1 LPAALDFLPSAP
13 DRLGCKLSVEAGTP
27 LELELLGQLVG
38 AEAELRKLLAPL
50 YRIAAPERETIST
63 LPYWDAQGLLSEDE
77 DAEYTHERSRYV
89 FRPIP
94 VEGTRAVLD
103 HLRRWPG
110 THDGATWKMFLA
122 GGAVASVAPDA
133 TAFAHGKAL
142 MLTTVD
148 LDWTPDDN
156 EASVARNEAWL
167 SEFHEAMRPFTSDQS
182 YQNFIDGAERDYLRA
197 YYGANLE
204 RLVEIKR
211 KYDPS
216 NLFHFPQSIP
226 LSL

>member
-1 LPAALDFLPSAP
+1 
-13 DRLGCKLSVEAGTP
+13 
-27 LELELLGQLVG
+27 
-38 AEAELRKLLAPL
+38 
-50 YRIAAPERETIST
+50 
-63 LPYWDAQGLLSEDE
+63 
-77 DAEYTHERSRYV
+77 
-89 FRPIP
+89 
-94 VEGTRAVLD
+94 
-103 HLRRWPG
+103 
-110 THDGATWKMFLA
+110 MFLA
-122 GGAVASVAPDA
+122 CDAVASVAPDA

-216 NLFHFPQSIP
+216 NLFRFPQSIP

>member
-1 LPAALDFLPSAP
+1 LPAALDLLPSAP

-94 VEGTRAVLD
+94 VEGNAPSSITSGDGREPTTAPPERCSWPAAPWRPL
-103 HLRRWPG
+103 HPTPRPSRIARR
-110 THDGATWKMFLA
+110 
-122 GGAVASVAPDA
+122 
-133 TAFAHGKAL
+133 
-142 MLTTVD
+142 
-148 LDWTPDDN
+148 
-156 EASVARNEAWL
+156 
-167 SEFHEAMRPFTSDQS
+167 
-182 YQNFIDGAERDYLRA
+182 
-197 YYGANLE
+197 
-204 RLVEIKR
+204 
-211 KYDPS
+211 
-216 NLFHFPQSIP
+216 
-226 LSL
+226 

>member
-1 LPAALDFLPSAP
+1 MSFAPFLWKAHAP
-13 DRLGCKLSVEAGTP
+13 FSITSGDGREPTT
-27 LELELLGQLVG
+27 
-38 AEAELRKLLAPL
+38 AP
-50 YRIAAPERETIST
+50 
-63 LPYWDAQGLLSEDE
+63 
-77 DAEYTHERSRYV
+77 
-89 FRPIP
+89 
-94 VEGTRAVLD
+94 
-103 HLRRWPG
+103 PG
-110 THDGATWKMFLA
+110 RMFLA

-216 NLFHFPQSIP
+216 NLFRFPQSIP